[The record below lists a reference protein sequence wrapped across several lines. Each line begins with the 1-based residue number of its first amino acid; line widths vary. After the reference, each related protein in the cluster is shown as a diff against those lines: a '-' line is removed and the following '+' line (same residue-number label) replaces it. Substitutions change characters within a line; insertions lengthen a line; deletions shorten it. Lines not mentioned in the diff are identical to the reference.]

1 MGDKIEKQIIILSQA
16 SLGVYLLHEN
26 REFRML
32 LWNRIVNLK
41 RFSEMP
47 ILFGGY
53 IIVSAVVIFLIGIV
67 CEMTRKNLIDLL
79 KKWVKKIK

>member
-1 MGDKIEKQIIILSQA
+1 
-16 SLGVYLLHEN
+16 
-26 REFRML
+26 ML

-53 IIVSAVVIFLIGIV
+53 IIVSAVVIFFIGIV
-67 CEMTRKNLIDLL
+67 CEMSRKSLMDLL
-79 KKWVKKIK
+79 KKRVKKNLSTVKFSFAKKVYG

>member
-1 MGDKIEKQIIILSQA
+1 
-16 SLGVYLLHEN
+16 
-26 REFRML
+26 ML

-53 IIVSAVVIFLIGIV
+53 IIVSAVVIFFIGIV
-67 CEMTRKNLIDLL
+67 CEMSRKSLMDLL
-79 KKWVKKIK
+79 KSEGERKICQQ

>member
-1 MGDKIEKQIIILSQA
+1 
-16 SLGVYLLHEN
+16 
-26 REFRML
+26 
-32 LWNRIVNLK
+32 
-41 RFSEMP
+41 MP

-67 CEMTRKNLIDLL
+67 CEMTRKSLIDLL